1 MSALLSLVR
10 PDLRD
15 FGGYKSARSEA
26 LRGDVWLNANES
38 AWANPAD
45 GDGRSRRY
53 PEPQPPA
60 LRARLAQ
67 VYGVAPDQLLVGRG
81 SDEAIDLLVRALCVP
96 GQDAIVVT
104 PPVFG
109 MYVVCARL
117 QGARI
122 VEVPLVDGDAGF
134 AADLDAIRDAA
145 LGQGAKLVFLCSP
158 SNPAGSAIP
167 LAGIAAL
174 ARALEGRAL
183 VVVDEAYGEF
193 AEPPSASTLLADHDN
208 IAVLRTLSKA
218 HALAAARIGVVI
230 ADAALIP
237 VLQRCQAPY
246 PVPTPCA
253 DLALA
258 GLSDAAFAQTRA
270 RVALVRSERA
280 RLHAA
285 LAATPGVRR
294 VYDSQGNYLLARFD
308 DAEAAFRALLA
319 AGVVVRD
326 QRAAPQL
333 GDALR
338 ITLGSPDQNDRVLAA
353 LNEQTIADA
362 GGASA
367 PTVDPSYPC
376 TGSKGIGAEAPP
388 ATVAV
393 GTKEQP

>member
-1 MSALLSLVR
+1 MSALLDLVR

-15 FGGYKSARSEA
+15 FAGYKSARSEA

-45 GDGRSRRY
+45 AQGHSRRY
-53 PEPQPPA
+53 PDPQPPA
-60 LRARLAQ
+60 LRARLAD
-67 VYGVAPDQLLVGRG
+67 VYGVGPDQLLIGRG

-122 VEVPLVDGDAGF
+122 IQVPLVDGDAGL
-134 AADLDAIRDAA
+134 AADLDAIGEAA

-167 LAGIAAL
+167 LDGIVAL
-174 ARALEGRAL
+174 AGALEGRAL

-193 AEPPSASTLLADHDN
+193 ADGASATTLLDAHAN
-208 IAVLRTLSKA
+208 VVVLRTLSKA

-230 ADAALIP
+230 GDTELIA

-253 DLALA
+253 ELALA
-258 GLSDAAFAQTRA
+258 GLSDPALAQTRE
-270 RVALVRSERA
+270 RVAVVRRERE
-280 RLHAA
+280 RLLYA
-285 LAATPGVRR
+285 LGGLPGVRR
-294 VYDSQGNYLLARFD
+294 VYPSQGNYLLVRFD
-308 DAEAAFRALLA
+308 DPGRAFRALLS

-338 ITLGSPDQNDRVLAA
+338 ITIGSPEQNDRVIAA
-353 LNEQTIADA
+353 LDAREQAA
-362 GGASA
+362 
-367 PTVDPSYPC
+367 
-376 TGSKGIGAEAPP
+376 
-388 ATVAV
+388 
-393 GTKEQP
+393 

>member
-1 MSALLSLVR
+1 MSSVLPLVR

-15 FGGYKSARSEA
+15 FAGYKSARSEA
-26 LRGDVWLNANES
+26 LLGEVWLNANES

-45 GDGRSRRY
+45 GQGRSRRY
-53 PEPQPPA
+53 PDPQPPA

-67 VYGVAPDQLLVGRG
+67 LYGVAPEQLLVGRG

-122 VEVPLVDGDAGF
+122 IEVPLVDGDAGF
-134 AADLDAIRDAA
+134 VADLDAIREAA

-167 LAGIAAL
+167 LDGIKAL
-174 ARALEGRAL
+174 AHALEGHAL

-193 AEPPSASTLLADHDN
+193 ADGASATTLLGAHAN
-208 IAVLRTLSKA
+208 VAVLRTLSKA
-218 HALAAARIGVVI
+218 HALAAARIGVVVGG
-230 ADAALIP
+230 AELVA

-253 DLALA
+253 DLALE
-258 GLSDAAFAQTRA
+258 GLSDTALEQTRE
-270 RVALVRSERA
+270 RVAVVRRERE
-280 RLHAA
+280 RLLYA
-285 LAATPGVRR
+285 LARIPGVRR
-294 VYDSQGNYLLARFD
+294 VYPSQGNYLLVRFD
-308 DAEAAFRALLA
+308 DPDGAFRALLA

-333 GDALR
+333 DDALR
-338 ITLGSPDQNDRVLAA
+338 ITIGSPEQNDRVLSA
-353 LNEQTIADA
+353 LKSN
-362 GGASA
+362 
-367 PTVDPSYPC
+367 PTP
-376 TGSKGIGAEAPP
+376 
-388 ATVAV
+388 
-393 GTKEQP
+393 

>member
-1 MSALLSLVR
+1 MSTVLSLVR

-15 FGGYKSARSEA
+15 FAGYKSARSEA

-45 GDGRSRRY
+45 GQGRSRRY
-53 PEPQPPA
+53 PDPQPPA

-67 VYGVAPDQLLVGRG
+67 LYGVAPEQLLVGRG

-117 QGARI
+117 QGARV
-122 VEVPLVDGDAGF
+122 VEVPLVDGDTGF
-134 AADLDAIRDAA
+134 TADLDAIRDTA
-145 LGQGAKLVFLCSP
+145 LTQGAKLVFLCSP

-167 LAGIAAL
+167 LDDVAAL
-174 ARALEGRAL
+174 ARGLDGRAL

-193 AEPPSASTLLADHDN
+193 AEGASATTLLETQAN

-230 ADAALIP
+230 GDADLIA

-253 DLALA
+253 DLALD
-258 GLSDAAFAQTRA
+258 GLSDAALAQTRE
-270 RVALVRSERA
+270 RVALVRSERE
-280 RLHAA
+280 RLRAA
-285 LAATPGVRR
+285 LERTAGVRR
-294 VYDSQGNYLLARFD
+294 VYPSQGNYVLARFV
-308 DAEAAFRALLA
+308 DAERAFRTLLA

-338 ITLGSPDQNDRVLAA
+338 ITVGSPAQNDRVIAA
-353 LNEQTIADA
+353 LNAQEQAA
-362 GGASA
+362 
-367 PTVDPSYPC
+367 
-376 TGSKGIGAEAPP
+376 
-388 ATVAV
+388 
-393 GTKEQP
+393 